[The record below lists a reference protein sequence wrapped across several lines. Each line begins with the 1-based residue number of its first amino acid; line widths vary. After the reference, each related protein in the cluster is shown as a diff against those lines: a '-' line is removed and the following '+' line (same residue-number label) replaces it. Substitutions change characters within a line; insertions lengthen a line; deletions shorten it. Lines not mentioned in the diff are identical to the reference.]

1 MLLVHWSSRRLGNT
15 WSLTAETRIHYIEFV
30 SSTVKAKS
38 CVLTVDL
45 KDHMLDNP
53 SSVAVDKDG
62 SVYVDD
68 EANDHLVV
76 LTSTLEFI
84 QSLPSV

>member
-1 MLLVHWSSRRLGNT
+1 M
-15 WSLTAETRIHYIEFV
+15 
-30 SSTVKAKS
+30 
-38 CVLTVDL
+38 LTVDL